1 MLYAPAMMRKPFPT
15 FPGLDEVFKPKLP
28 DGLLEAIRTSM
39 QSLLAPENFLDA
51 VMAMQALARIA
62 DAAGHCAALV
72 QTWHP
77 AGALI
82 GRPNEIPMMQA
93 GYGDENFGLAMFR
106 EAMAHLKQDAKKPA
120 QQIEQLTQAIKNAK
134 EAGLTEQAAALQQAL
149 DKAIADM
156 NVPSA
161 AASEINIAAKPGA
174 AIESLGDVPLPVI
187 HGADDASQNFPSL
200 QGQYE

>member
-1 MLYAPAMMRKPFPT
+1 MLQPAMRKPFP
-15 FPGLDEVFKPKLP
+15 FVPGLDEVFKPKLP

-51 VMAMQALARIA
+51 VTAMQALARIA

-82 GRPNEIPMMQA
+82 GRPNEIPMMP

-156 NVPSA
+156 NAPSA
-161 AASEINIAAKPGA
+161 AGSPTEINIAAGPGV
-174 AIESLGDVPLPVI
+174 AIESLGDVPLPAP
-187 HGADDASQNFPSL
+187 GL
-200 QGQYE
+200 YE

>member
-1 MLYAPAMMRKPFPT
+1 MLYAPAMRKPFPT
-15 FPGLDEVFKPKLP
+15 FPGLDDVFKPKLP

-51 VMAMQALARIA
+51 VTAMQALARIA

-156 NVPSA
+156 NAPPSA
-161 AASEINIAAKPGA
+161 AGSPTDEINIVAGPGV
-174 AIESLGDVPLPVI
+174 AIESLGDVPL
-187 HGADDASQNFPSL
+187 HGADFPSL